1 MNAWS
6 RDLCLLVNILARMCA
21 EADAEARAS
30 NRRSLAHARSHLDRD
45 PATGRLKKAA

>member
-21 EADAEARAS
+21 EADAEERET
-30 NRRSLAHARSHLDRD
+30 NRRSLAHARTHLDRD
-45 PATGRLKKAA
+45 PRTGRLKKAA